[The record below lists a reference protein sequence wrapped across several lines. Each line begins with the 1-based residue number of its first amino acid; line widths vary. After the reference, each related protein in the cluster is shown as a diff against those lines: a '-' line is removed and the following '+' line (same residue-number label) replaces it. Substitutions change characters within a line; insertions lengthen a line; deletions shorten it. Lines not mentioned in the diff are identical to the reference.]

1 MKQLLACLAVC
12 TAIFA
17 SAQSSSDSIYFNP
30 DINGDYAIGAT
41 DLTTLLALYGLS
53 FSPFALSSVNE
64 SIAVI
69 EITEDYSIVTA
80 PLAPIVV
87 VSTPFECGG
96 QNTANGTG
104 CYGAIQLPAEA
115 PNGFR
120 ITLINPQSEAYLIC
134 AESDCVQEPNQIT
147 NYSHVLVQ
155 KHALELIH
163 YSGEWFP
170 LDDGLIG
177 DD

>member
-1 MKQLLACLAVC
+1 MKNLLVC
-12 TAIFA
+12 FALCGMLCA
-17 SAQSSSDSIYFNP
+17 SAQTSSDSIYFNP
-30 DINGDYAIGAT
+30 DINGDYVIGAT
-41 DLTTLLALYGLS
+41 DLTSLLTLYGLP
-53 FSPFALSSVNE
+53 FSPFAIGSANE
-64 SIAVI
+64 SIAVV
-69 EITEDYSIVTA
+69 EITEDFSVVTA
-80 PLAPIVV
+80 PLAPLVV
-87 VSTPFECGG
+87 ISTPFECGS

-104 CYGAIQLPAEA
+104 CYAAIDLPDEA

-120 ITLINPQSEAYLIC
+120 LTLINPQPEAYMIC
-134 AESDCVQEPNQIT
+134 AEEDCVQEPSQIT

-163 YSGEWFP
+163 YGGEWFP